1 MPDPKK
7 KKKKDNNDPYSLK
20 EIQKSYPNAI
30 AVYPRKNSLGST
42 VMFKGGGTVSLNRCR
57 YTQKQE
63 SNLYKYGVIYFGT
76 LLMMI
81 SPFVIDSIYGKMG
94 MMIGLILITIQTQK
108 TKQYNLSLL
117 NLVGFIGYLFALIK
131 SIL

>member
-1 MPDPKK
+1 MKRW
-7 KKKKDNNDPYSLK
+7 K
-20 EIQKSYPNAI
+20 E
-30 AVYPRKNSLGST
+30 
-42 VMFKGGGTVSLNRCR
+42 

-81 SPFVIDSIYGKMG
+81 SRFVIDSIYGKMG

-108 TKQYNLSLL
+108 TKKYNLSLL

>member
-1 MPDPKK
+1 MKRW
-7 KKKKDNNDPYSLK
+7 K
-20 EIQKSYPNAI
+20 E
-30 AVYPRKNSLGST
+30 
-42 VMFKGGGTVSLNRCR
+42 

-117 NLVGFIGYLFALIK
+117 NAVGIVGYLYALLK
-131 SIL
+131 NIL